1 MIVAKI
7 CGGLGNQMFQ
17 YAAGYALS
25 KLHKT
30 QLYLDLHE
38 LAHDSLRDYSLGV
51 FNIGASVASD
61 EQITSLTKYKVS
73 KFGNKLDKIV
83 SKIGFR
89 YYRNYYRERYFS
101 YDSEFLRL
109 PDDVLI
115 DGYWQSEKYFSTCRD
130 ELLSKFKITDGL
142 SGDAHAMLE
151 DIINCKDVTVS
162 IHVRRGDYI
171 SDSTANKVHG
181 TCSVEYYENAM
192 NFIEARYQN
201 IKYVLFSDDI
211 EWVLSNLK
219 IHRPYMVVS
228 SENIADYEDMMLMSS
243 CDHQII
249 ANSSFSWW
257 GAWLNPN
264 KEKIVISPEKWFS
277 SGDKDTADL
286 IPLEWIK
293 L

>member
-109 PDDVLI
+109 PDDVLNRLKELSHDVVSELAEKNKAAQRI
-115 DGYWQSEKYFSTCRD
+115 YDSYNKFYKQVSAWHEISEKIYF
-130 ELLSKFKITDGL
+130 
-142 SGDAHAMLE
+142 
-151 DIINCKDVTVS
+151 N
-162 IHVRRGDYI
+162 VR
-171 SDSTANKVHG
+171 
-181 TCSVEYYENAM
+181 
-192 NFIEARYQN
+192 
-201 IKYVLFSDDI
+201 
-211 EWVLSNLK
+211 
-219 IHRPYMVVS
+219 
-228 SENIADYEDMMLMSS
+228 
-243 CDHQII
+243 
-249 ANSSFSWW
+249 
-257 GAWLNPN
+257 
-264 KEKIVISPEKWFS
+264 
-277 SGDKDTADL
+277 
-286 IPLEWIK
+286 
-293 L
+293 